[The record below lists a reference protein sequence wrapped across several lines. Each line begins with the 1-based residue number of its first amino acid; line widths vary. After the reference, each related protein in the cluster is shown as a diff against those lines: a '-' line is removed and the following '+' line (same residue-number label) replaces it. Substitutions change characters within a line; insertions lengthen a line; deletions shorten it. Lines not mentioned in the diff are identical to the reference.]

1 MLSTLVLLVLTSL
14 PVEGGSHSLRRP
26 YAEVLAEVA
35 ARREDL
41 GARWGKP
48 GADRKA
54 LRREARAAV
63 LQALTGE
70 LLPAWYGTPWEFY
83 GATQRPGTGSIAC
96 GYLVSTVLEHAG
108 FRVERV
114 RMAQQPAEY
123 IVKTLVPPRRTWR
136 FRDRPVSEV
145 VDRVRSEGEGLY
157 LVGLDYHVGFLWNDG
172 AKVWMCHSS
181 YLGTAEVLCEDALAS
196 PAMLSRYHVVGRL
209 FEDGMM
215 EAWLEGRALPTV
227 TR

>member
-1 MLSTLVLLVLTSL
+1 MLSALVLLALTSL
-14 PVEGGSHSLRRP
+14 PVEGDSHALRRP
-26 YAEVLAEVA
+26 YEEVLTELA
-35 ARREDL
+35 ARRGDL
-41 GARWGKP
+41 GARWGRR
-48 GADRKA
+48 GADRAA
-54 LRREARAAV
+54 LRSEARAAV
-63 LQALTGE
+63 LQAITGE
-70 LLPAWYGTPWEFY
+70 MLPAWHGTPWEFY
-83 GATQRPGTGSIAC
+83 GDAQRPGAGSIAC
-96 GYLVSTVLEHAG
+96 GYLVSTVLQHAG

-136 FRDRPVSEV
+136 FRDRPVSQV
-145 VDRVRSEGEGLY
+145 VERVQREGMGLY

-181 YLGTAEVLCEDALAS
+181 YLGTAEVVCEDALTS